1 MRFAQVPGYS
11 SAYPVTY
18 NNMYQDY
25 SMTTA
30 GLSNPMQPGMQEQSK
45 PCSYVVG
52 YNGSNDPRFQLN
64 NPAYMRE
71 VDRSASDMV
80 PPVILNK
87 RPIQNQ
93 F

>member
-1 MRFAQVPGYS
+1 MRFANVPGYS
-11 SAYPVTY
+11 PAYPVQY
-18 NNMYQDY
+18 ENMYKDY

-30 GLSNPMQPGMQEQSK
+30 SFADPFQSQIK
-45 PCSYVVG
+45 EKSSPCSYVVG
-52 YNGSNDPRFQLN
+52 YNGSNDPRYQLN

-71 VDRSASDMV
+71 VDRSAGDAV